1 MTGKFPERSKTLV
14 FNAAVAVLTVI
25 ELKLHL
31 LQPYLP
37 ENYFVIVA
45 IAVPA
50 VNIFLRTVTT
60 QPITFTRG
68 GDDAQ

>member
-1 MTGKFPERSKTLV
+1 VKEWSKSKTLV
-14 FNAAVAVLTVI
+14 FNAAMSLLTVV

-60 QPITFTRG
+60 QPITFMRG
-68 GDDAQ
+68 SDAE

>member
-1 MTGKFPERSKTLV
+1 MKTWSKSKTLV
-14 FNAAVAVLTVI
+14 FNAAMSLLTVV

-68 GDDAQ
+68 SADAE

>member
-1 MTGKFPERSKTLV
+1 MSL
-14 FNAAVAVLTVI
+14 LTVV

-37 ENYFVIVA
+37 ENYFVIIA

-50 VNIFLRTVTT
+50 INIYLRTVTT
-60 QPITFTRG
+60 QPLTFRRSA
-68 GDDAQ
+68 GDAE

>member
-1 MTGKFPERSKTLV
+1 MKKWKKSKTLV
-14 FNAAVAVLTVI
+14 FNAAMSLLTVV

-68 GDDAQ
+68 SADAE